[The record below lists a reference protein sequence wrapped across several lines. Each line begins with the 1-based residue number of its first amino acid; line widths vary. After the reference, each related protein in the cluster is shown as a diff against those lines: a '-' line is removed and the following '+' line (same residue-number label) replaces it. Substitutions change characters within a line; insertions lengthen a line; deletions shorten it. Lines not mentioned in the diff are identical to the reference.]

1 MQSKRMILSDFLGD
15 WQLTRQITDA
25 LHSQNGQLEGRA
37 RFVTGGDGLRYEET
51 GQLTLASGAVL
62 QADRAYLW
70 DADAG
75 GIAVRFAYGI
85 AFHRFDPVGQ
95 VSGTTHLCG
104 EDTYSVAYDFGRWP
118 NWSATWDVTG
128 PRKDYRSISH
138 YNRAR

>member
-1 MQSKRMILSDFLGD
+1 MQSKTVLLADFLGD

-25 LHSQNGQLEGRA
+25 LHGQDGQLVGHA
-37 RFVTGGDGLRYEET
+37 RFVTDGAGLRYEEH

-70 DADAG
+70 GADAG
-75 GIAVRFAYGI
+75 GIAVRFADGT
-85 AFHRFDPVGQ
+85 AFHQFDPVGQ

-104 EDTYSVAYDFGRWP
+104 DDTYNVAYDFDRWP
-118 NWSATWDVTG
+118 DWSATWDVTG